1 MPNLECKY
9 YYSKLKKNQ
18 LDENIVPFSTCLE
31 ISYMCLPFQMCF
43 YLFVVIVIMNFT
55 RKCRADLDDSR
66 SCRWFLTDRCTHW
79 TLFLRHR
86 KVRINTDWLQFNSV
100 TLFRATHRVQCDIF
114 CCLFFN

>member
-1 MPNLECKY
+1 MY
-9 YYSKLKKNQ
+9 
-18 LDENIVPFSTCLE
+18 
-31 ISYMCLPFQMCF
+31 LPFQMCF
-43 YLFVVIVIMNFT
+43 YLFVVIVVMNFT

-100 TLFRATHRVQCDIF
+100 TLFRATHRVQCDIL
-114 CCLFFN
+114 CCFLIKGSCDLSQRTRRKKRLSAKESDLKM